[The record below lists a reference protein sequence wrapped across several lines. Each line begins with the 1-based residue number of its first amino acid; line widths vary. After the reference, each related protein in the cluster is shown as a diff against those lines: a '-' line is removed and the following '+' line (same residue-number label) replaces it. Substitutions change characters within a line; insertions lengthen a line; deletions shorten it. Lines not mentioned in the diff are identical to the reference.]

1 MINTDIF
8 FVEDDEDFS
17 IIMKM
22 AVRAINKELKI
33 NIVGD
38 GITALKDL
46 QLMAQNKL
54 RPKII
59 LLDLNLPGLSGIEI
73 LRKIKDIPFMKTV
86 TVIIFSTSKNQKD
99 VELARQFGA
108 DAYIRKPLGY
118 KELITCLEDMIDT
131 WLVVA

>member
-1 MINTDIF
+1 MISSDIF

-22 AVRAINKELKI
+22 AVHALNNELKI
-33 NIVGD
+33 SIVGD
-38 GITALKDL
+38 GITALRDL
-46 QLMAQNKL
+46 QVLADNKV

-73 LRKIKDIPFMKTV
+73 LRKIKEIPFMKTV
-86 TVIIFSTSKNQKD
+86 TVILFSTSKNQKD

-108 DAYIRKPLGY
+108 DAYLRKPLGY
-118 KELITCLEDMIDT
+118 KELLICLKDMFSK
-131 WLVVA
+131 WLVLA

>member
-22 AVRAINKELKI
+22 AVGAVNNELKI

-38 GITALKDL
+38 GNTALKEL
-46 QLMAQNKL
+46 QVMAENKI

-59 LLDLNLPGLSGIEI
+59 LLDLNLPGLSGIDI

-86 TVIIFSTSKNQKD
+86 TVILFSTSKNQKD
-99 VELARQFGA
+99 VELAHQFGA
-108 DAYIRKPLGY
+108 DAYLRKPLGY
-118 KELITCLEDMIDT
+118 KELIICLEDMFNN
-131 WLVVA
+131 WLVFA

>member
-22 AVRAINKELKI
+22 AVEAINNELKI
-33 NIVGD
+33 DIVSD
-38 GITALKDL
+38 GITALKNL
-46 QLMAQNKL
+46 QAMADTKQ

-73 LRKIKDIPFMKTV
+73 LRKIKDIPFMNNV

-131 WLVVA
+131 WLVYA

>member
-22 AVRAINKELKI
+22 AVDAINNELKI
-33 NIVGD
+33 DIVSD
-38 GITALKDL
+38 GITALKNL
-46 QLMAQNKL
+46 QAMADTKQ

-73 LRKIKDIPFMKTV
+73 LRKIKDIPFMNNV

-131 WLVVA
+131 WLVYA